1 MDTERLK
8 TDLLALGLL
17 ALVVFV
23 GLSFLSYDPAD
34 PPSTLVFP
42 SRQSPT
48 NICGE
53 VGAALDKI
61 KKAIT
66 DEKWPYHYRIAWL
79 HGGADTLRIVVP
91 MKSYAEMAEPN
102 PTVHAVLAKALGS
115 EDSANA
121 TMKQFGSSFESGD
134 YTVFAYRPDLSTQK

>member
-1 MDTERLK
+1 MGKNYLVWIIIVDTERLK

-42 SRQSPT
+42 ARAAPT

-53 VGAALDKI
+53 VESVVAFHSRQWMGFGVWIVLATLISWDLK
-61 KKAIT
+61 
-66 DEKWPYHYRIAWL
+66 L
-79 HGGADTLRIVVP
+79 HG
-91 MKSYAEMAEPN
+91 S
-102 PTVHAVLAKALGS
+102 
-115 EDSANA
+115 
-121 TMKQFGSSFESGD
+121 
-134 YTVFAYRPDLSTQK
+134 RPVGRLPH